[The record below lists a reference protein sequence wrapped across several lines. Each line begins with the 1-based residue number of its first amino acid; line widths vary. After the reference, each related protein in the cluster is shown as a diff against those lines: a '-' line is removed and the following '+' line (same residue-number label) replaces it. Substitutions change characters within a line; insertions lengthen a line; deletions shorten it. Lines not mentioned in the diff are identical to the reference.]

1 MKLYLRGKYY
11 YFKPCI
17 NGKQKWVNTHQDSKL
32 KARLFAEDYIV
43 QQRKDT
49 TAKTGNTNIDLS
61 WSAFCDLYMQYC
73 RQAKKT
79 QNRDKDTI
87 KLIDKFLGIKYFKEL
102 TTQRIRD
109 LIDIRLKNGIKK
121 SSINRELIC
130 IKSMWTF
137 AKKELKFPM
146 EHQAQPIKKYKL
158 PTIIKTRVLTKE
170 EIEKILN
177 MPNKTNRTIFYLL
190 LYIGLRM
197 KDAVLLKWHN
207 VHFDEHCINFT
218 PNKTD
223 RIEPN
228 EDYTPMTTK
237 LEQFLT
243 NLKKETNAQ
252 DNDYIVPNL
261 KNDQYSSSAL
271 SYRFKTALKS
281 IGIYGATPHTCRH
294 TFITNCFLADLH
306 ETDIMKWARI
316 RDLKTLLVYKHLT
329 RETDTKNINKLAY

>member
-1 MKLYLRGKYY
+1 MKLYKRGKYY

-17 NGKQKWVNTHQDSKL
+17 NGKQRWVNTKEDNHL
-32 KARLFAEDYIV
+32 KAKLFAEDYIV

-49 TAKTGNTNIDLS
+49 QINGKTNIDLS
-61 WSAFCDLYMQYC
+61 WSAFCELYMQYC

-87 KLIDKFLGIKYFKEL
+87 KLINKFLGIKYFKEL

-137 AKKELKFPM
+137 AKKELNFPM

-170 EIEKILN
+170 EINKLLTLN
-177 MPNKTNRTIFYLL
+177 NKTNATLFHLL
-190 LYIGLRM
+190 LYIGLRL
-197 KDAVLLKWHN
+197 KDCVLLKWHN
-207 VHFDEHCINFT
+207 IHFDEHCINFA

-228 EDYTPMTTK
+228 EDYTPMTDR
-237 LEQFLT
+237 LEKYLLD
-243 NLKKETNAQ
+243 LKQESGATDTDYVVPEL
-252 DNDYIVPNL
+252 DNRH
-261 KNDQYSSSAL
+261 SSSVL
-271 SYRFKTALKS
+271 SHRIKDIFVGL
-281 IGIYGATPHTCRH
+281 GIEGATAHTCRH
-294 TFITNCFLADLH
+294 TFVTSCFESGIDSA
-306 ETDIMKWARI
+306 DIMKWARI
-316 RDLKTLLVYKHLT
+316 KDLKTLMVYKHQT
-329 RETDTKNINKLAY
+329 RKTDLKNINKLPY

>member
-1 MKLYLRGKYY
+1 MKLYKRGKYY

-17 NGKQKWVNTHQDSKL
+17 NGKQRWVNTKEDNHY
-32 KARLFAEDYIV
+32 KAKLFAEDYIV

-49 TAKTGNTNIDLS
+49 QINGQTNIDLS
-61 WSAFCDLYMQYC
+61 WSAFCELYMQYC

-79 QNRDKDTI
+79 QQRDKDTI

-130 IKSMWTF
+130 IKAMWTF

-158 PTIIKTRVLTKE
+158 PTIIKQRVLTKE
-170 EIEKILN
+170 EINKLLTLN
-177 MPNKTNRTIFYLL
+177 NKTNATIFHLL
-190 LYIGLRM
+190 LYVGMRL
-197 KDAVLLKWHN
+197 KDCVLLKWHN
-207 VHFDEHCINFT
+207 IHFEEHCVNFS

-223 RIEPN
+223 RIDPN
-228 EDYTPMTTK
+228 EDYTPMTNK
-237 LEQFLT
+237 LESFLT
-243 NLKKETNAQ
+243 DLKKETNAIETDFVVPDL
-252 DNDYIVPNL
+252 DNR
-261 KNDQYSSSAL
+261 YSSSAL
-271 SYRFKTALKS
+271 SHRIKDIFETL
-281 IGIYGATPHTCRH
+281 GIYEATAHTCRH

-316 RDLKTLLVYKHLT
+316 RDIKTLLVYKHLT

>member
-79 QNRDKDTI
+79 QQRDLDTI
-87 KLIDKFLGIKYFKEL
+87 KLIDKFLGIKYLKEL

-158 PTIIKTRVLTKE
+158 PIITKTRVLSAE
-170 EIEKILN
+170 EIQKCLN
-177 MPNKTNRTIFYLL
+177 IANKTNLTILYLL
-190 LYIGLRM
+190 LYIGLRL

-237 LEQFLT
+237 LEKFLLD
-243 NLKKETNAQ
+243 LKKETNATE
-252 DNDYIVPNL
+252 NDYVVPNL
-261 KNDQYSSSAL
+261 KERSSKSSL
-271 SYRFKTALKS
+271 SHRIKDIFVSLGIEGVTA
-281 IGIYGATPHTCRH
+281 HTCRH
-294 TFITNCFLADLH
+294 TFITSCFEAGID
-306 ETDIMKWARI
+306 TADIMKWARI
-316 RDLKTLLVYKHLT
+316 KDLKTLMVYKHQT
-329 RETDTKNINKLAY
+329 RKTDLKNINKIPY

>member
-1 MKLYLRGKYY
+1 MKLYKRGKYY

-17 NGKQKWVNTHQDSKL
+17 NGKQRWVNTKEENHL
-32 KARLFAEDYIV
+32 KAKLFAEDYIV

-49 TAKTGNTNIDLS
+49 QINGKTNIDLS
-61 WSAFCDLYMQYC
+61 WSAFCELYMQYC

-79 QNRDKDTI
+79 QNRDMDTI
-87 KLIDKFLGIKYFKEL
+87 KLINKFLGIKYFKEL

-158 PTIIKTRVLTKE
+158 PTIIKTRVLSKE
-170 EIEKILN
+170 EIAKLLN
-177 MPNKTNRTIFYLL
+177 LKNKTNATIFHLL
-190 LYIGLRM
+190 LYVGMRL
-197 KDAVLLKWHN
+197 KDCVLLKWHN
-207 VHFDEHCINFT
+207 IHFDEHCVNFS

-228 EDYTPMTTK
+228 EDYTPMTDK
-237 LEQFLT
+237 LESFLLD
-243 NLKKETNAQ
+243 LKKETNPKET
-252 DNDYIVPNL
+252 DFVVPDLRERTIN
-261 KNDQYSSSAL
+261 SSLSHRIKSAFVSL
-271 SYRFKTALKS
+271 
-281 IGIYGATPHTCRH
+281 GIYGATAHTCRH
-294 TFITNCFLADLH
+294 TFVTSCFEADIDSA
-306 ETDIMKWARI
+306 DIMKWARI
-316 RDLKTLLVYKHLT
+316 KDLKTLMVYKHQS
-329 RETDTKNINKLAY
+329 RKTDLKNINKIPY

>member
-61 WSAFCDLYMQYC
+61 WKAFCDLYMQYC

-158 PTIIKTRVLTKE
+158 PIITKTRVLSAE
-170 EIEKILN
+170 EIKKCLN
-177 MPNKTNRTIFYLL
+177 IANKTDLTILYLL
-190 LYIGLRM
+190 LYIGLRL

-207 VHFDEHCINFT
+207 VHFDEHCVNFT

-237 LEQFLT
+237 LEKYLSD
-243 NLKKETNAQ
+243 LKKETNA
-252 DNDYIVPNL
+252 DENDYVVPNL
-261 KNDQYSSSAL
+261 KERNSKSSL
-271 SYRFKTALKS
+271 SHRIKDIFVSLGIEGVTA
-281 IGIYGATPHTCRH
+281 HTCRH
-294 TFITNCFLADLH
+294 TFITSCFEAGID
-306 ETDIMKWARI
+306 TADIMKWARI
-316 RDLKTLLVYKHLT
+316 KDLKTLMVYKHQT
-329 RETDTKNINKLAY
+329 RKTDLKNINKIPY

>member
-1 MKLYLRGKYY
+1 MKLYKRGKYY

-17 NGKQKWVNTHQDSKL
+17 NGKQRWVNTKEENHL
-32 KARLFAEDYIV
+32 KAKLFAEDYIV

-49 TAKTGNTNIDLS
+49 QINGKTNIDLS
-61 WSAFCDLYMQYC
+61 WSAFCELYMQYC

-79 QNRDKDTI
+79 QQRDLDTI

-130 IKSMWTF
+130 IKAMWTF

-158 PTIIKTRVLTKE
+158 PTIIKTRVLSKE
-170 EIEKILN
+170 EITKLLKL
-177 MPNKTNRTIFYLL
+177 PNKTNATMFHLL
-190 LYIGLRM
+190 LYIGLRL
-197 KDAVLLKWHN
+197 KDCVLLKWHN
-207 VHFDEHCINFT
+207 IHFDEHCVNFT

-228 EDYTPMTTK
+228 EDYTPMTNK
-237 LEQFLT
+237 LESFLSD
-243 NLKKETNAQ
+243 LKKETNPK
-252 DNDYIVPNL
+252 DTDFVVPDL
-261 KNDQYSSSAL
+261 KERTIKSSL
-271 SYRFKTALKS
+271 SHRIKS
-281 IGIYGATPHTCRH
+281 VFNSLGIYGATAHTCRH
-294 TFITNCFLADLH
+294 TFITSCFEAGIDSA
-306 ETDIMKWARI
+306 DIMKFARI
-316 RDLKTLLVYKHLT
+316 KDLKTLMVYKHQT
-329 RETDTKNINKLAY
+329 RKTDLENINKLAY